1 MSEEQLETASLE
13 TPNDETEL
21 EKLRQRT
28 KDLSQSVE
36 RLEAKRSEALKE
48 AKKLRRV
55 GRVLKSIGI
64 DVEDDEAETLLA
76 EKLLTQQSLLEE
88 EPAAAQTQA
97 QAQVPASTEPQT
109 NPINDIEVKNLRKQV
124 ALLTEQ
130 QKAAEKERDEAFA
143 KNRSDKIERV
153 VVEALQKAGAANPQ
167 HAYRLMLADPRFK
180 VDLSEDGSTVLG
192 GPDYDPKPL
201 ADVVNAFRDDD
212 SFSYMFAGTGVT
224 GSGLGSSGGRSQ
236 AGSVSSNNPFRT
248 DSLNATQAALLFT
261 NSPEKAKRLMAEARA
276 MGKLDSKF
284 AALLK

>member
-1 MSEEQLETASLE
+1 MAEEQLEAASLE

-36 RLEAKRSEALKE
+36 RLEAKRHEALAE
-48 AKKLRRV
+48 TKKLRRV

-97 QAQVPASTEPQT
+97 QAPASTEPQV

-130 QKAAEKERDEAFA
+130 NKAAEKERDEAFA

-212 SFSYMFAGTGVT
+212 SFSYMFAGSGVT
-224 GSGLGSSGGRSQ
+224 GSGLGSSGGRAASNGTT
-236 AGSVSSNNPFRT
+236 ANNPFRVDT
-248 DSLNATQAALLFT
+248 LNVTKGAQLF
-261 NSPEKAKRLMAEARA
+261 NQNPEKAKRLIAEARSI
-276 MGKLDSKF
+276 GKLDAKF

>member
-1 MSEEQLETASLE
+1 MSEEQLETANLE

-36 RLEAKRSEALKE
+36 RLEAKRHEALAE
-48 AKKLRRV
+48 TKKLRRV

-97 QAQVPASTEPQT
+97 QAPASPEPQA

-130 QKAAEKERDEAFA
+130 NKAAEQERDEAFA

-201 ADVVNAFRDDD
+201 ADIVNAFRDDD
-212 SFSYMFAGTGVT
+212 SFSYMFAGSGVT

>member
-1 MSEEQLETASLE
+1 MSEEQLETANLE

-36 RLEAKRSEALKE
+36 RLEAKRHEALAE
-48 AKKLRRV
+48 TKKLRRV

-64 DVEDDEAETLLA
+64 DVEDDDAETLLA
-76 EKLLTQQSLLEE
+76 EKLLTQIED
-88 EPAAAQTQA
+88 EPAAAQTQTQA
-97 QAQVPASTEPQT
+97 QAPASPESPV

-212 SFSYMFAGTGVT
+212 SFSYMFAGSGVT
-224 GSGLGSSGGRSQ
+224 GSGLGTSGGRAASNG
-236 AGSVSSNNPFRT
+236 ATANNPFRT
-248 DSLNATQAALLFT
+248 DTLNVTKGAQLFQS
-261 NSPEKAKRLMAEARA
+261 NPEKAKRLIAEARSI
-276 MGKLDSKF
+276 GKLDAKF

>member
-1 MSEEQLETASLE
+1 MSEEQLETANLE

-36 RLEAKRSEALKE
+36 RLEAKRHEALAE
-48 AKKLRRV
+48 TKKLRRV

-64 DVEDDEAETLLA
+64 DVEDDDAETLLA
-76 EKLLTQQSLLEE
+76 EKLLTQIEE

-97 QAQVPASTEPQT
+97 QAPASPEPQA

-130 QKAAEKERDEAFA
+130 NKAAEQERDEAFA

-212 SFSYMFAGTGVT
+212 SFSYMFAGSGVT
-224 GSGLGSSGGRSQ
+224 GSGLGTSGGRAASNG
-236 AGSVSSNNPFRT
+236 ATANNPFRT
-248 DSLNATQAALLFT
+248 DTLNVTKGAQLFQS
-261 NSPEKAKRLMAEARA
+261 NPEKAKRLIAEARSI
-276 MGKLDSKF
+276 GKLDAKF

>member
-1 MSEEQLETASLE
+1 MSEEQLETANLE
-13 TPNDETEL
+13 TPNDESEL

-28 KDLSQSVE
+28 VDLSQSVE
-36 RLEAKRSEALKE
+36 RLEAKRHEALAE
-48 AKKLRRV
+48 TKKLRRV

-64 DVEDDEAETLLA
+64 DIEDDEAETQLA

-88 EPAAAQTQA
+88 EPATAQSQA
-97 QAQVPASTEPQT
+97 QAPASTEPQV

-130 QKAAEKERDEAFA
+130 NKAAERERDEAFA

-212 SFSYMFAGTGVT
+212 SFSYMFAGSGVT
-224 GSGLGSSGGRSQ
+224 GSGLGSSGGR
-236 AGSVSSNNPFRT
+236 AATNGTTANNPFRVDT
-248 DSLNATQAALLFT
+248 LNVTKGAQLL
-261 NSPEKAKRLMAEARA
+261 NQNPEKAKRLIAEARSI
-276 MGKLDSKF
+276 GKLDAKF

>member
-1 MSEEQLETASLE
+1 MSEEQLETANLE

-36 RLEAKRSEALKE
+36 RLEAKRHEALAE
-48 AKKLRRV
+48 TKKLRRV

-64 DVEDDEAETLLA
+64 DVEDDDAETLLA
-76 EKLLTQQSLLEE
+76 EKLLTQIEE

-97 QAQVPASTEPQT
+97 QAPASPESQV

-212 SFSYMFAGTGVT
+212 SFSYMFAGSGVT
-224 GSGLGSSGGRSQ
+224 GSGLGTSGGRAASNG
-236 AGSVSSNNPFRT
+236 ATANNPFRT
-248 DSLNATQAALLFT
+248 DTLNVTKGAQLFQS
-261 NSPEKAKRLMAEARA
+261 NPEKAKRLIAEARSI
-276 MGKLDSKF
+276 GKLDAKF

>member
-13 TPNDETEL
+13 TPNDDSEL
-21 EKLRQRT
+21 EKLRERT
-28 KDLSQSVE
+28 KELTRSME
-36 RLEAKRSEALKE
+36 RLEAKRTEALDE
-48 AKKLRRV
+48 AKRLKRIKKLITA
-55 GRVLKSIGI
+55 SGI
-64 DVEDDEAETLLA
+64 DADDEDAETLLA
-76 EKLLTQQSLLEE
+76 EKLLATQGQPEE
-88 EPAAAQTQA
+88 EPVAVQPPASPEPQVNQLEQA
-97 QAQVPASTEPQT
+97 QLKQL
-109 NPINDIEVKNLRKQV
+109 KKQV
-124 ALLTEQ
+124 
-130 QKAAEKERDEAFA
+130 QKYQEDAAAAEKARDEAIA

-153 VVEALQKAGAANPQ
+153 VVEALAKAGAANPS
-167 HAYRLMLADPRFK
+167 HAYRLMLADPRFR
-180 VDLSEDGSTVLG
+180 VDLSEDGTTVLG

-201 ADVVNAFRDDD
+201 AEVVSAFRDDD

>member
-1 MSEEQLETASLE
+1 MSEEQLETANLE

-36 RLEAKRSEALKE
+36 RLEAKRHEALAE
-48 AKKLRRV
+48 TKKLRRV

-64 DVEDDEAETLLA
+64 DVEDDDAETLLA
-76 EKLLTQQSLLEE
+76 EKLLTQIED
-88 EPAAAQTQA
+88 EPAATQTQTQA
-97 QAQVPASTEPQT
+97 QAPASPESQV

-212 SFSYMFAGTGVT
+212 SFSYMFAGSGVT
-224 GSGLGSSGGRSQ
+224 GSGLGTSGGRAASNG
-236 AGSVSSNNPFRT
+236 ATANNPFRT
-248 DSLNATQAALLFT
+248 DTLNVTKGAQLFQS
-261 NSPEKAKRLMAEARA
+261 NPEKAKRLIAEARSI
-276 MGKLDSKF
+276 GKLDAKF

>member
-1 MSEEQLETASLE
+1 MSEEQLETANLE

-36 RLEAKRSEALKE
+36 RLEAKRHEALAE
-48 AKKLRRV
+48 TKKLRRV

-64 DVEDDEAETLLA
+64 DVEDDDAETLLA
-76 EKLLTQQSLLEE
+76 EKLLTQIEE

-97 QAQVPASTEPQT
+97 QAPASPEPQA

-130 QKAAEKERDEAFA
+130 NKAAEQERDEAFA

-212 SFSYMFAGTGVT
+212 SFSYMFAGSGVT

>member
-1 MSEEQLETASLE
+1 MSEEQLETANLE

-36 RLEAKRSEALKE
+36 RLEAKRHEALAE
-48 AKKLRRV
+48 TKKLRRV

-64 DVEDDEAETLLA
+64 DVEDDDAETLLA
-76 EKLLTQQSLLEE
+76 EKLLTQIED
-88 EPAAAQTQA
+88 EPAAAQTQTQA
-97 QAQVPASTEPQT
+97 QAPASPESQV

-212 SFSYMFAGTGVT
+212 SFSYMFAGSGVT
-224 GSGLGSSGGRSQ
+224 GSGLGTSGGRAASNG
-236 AGSVSSNNPFRT
+236 ATANNPFRT
-248 DSLNATQAALLFT
+248 DTLNVTKGAQLFQS
-261 NSPEKAKRLMAEARA
+261 NPEKAKRLIAEARSI
-276 MGKLDSKF
+276 GKLDAKF